1 MSRYYEFDIAI
12 EAYRPAHE
20 AAIKTAVEALDFGTE
35 ATEPYD
41 WERLTE
47 SLHIT
52 GRRSLCNGQ
61 PEEEFVDAVAAA
73 VWKANRGPCR
83 IEVQATRLEDLP
95 SNIHD
100 RGADEYEEWKSN
112 RARKA
117 KKRNIRKGRRPC
129 RTSTP

>member
-12 EAYRPAHE
+12 DDYRPSRE
-20 AAIKTAVEALDFGTE
+20 DAIKRAVEALDFGPD
-35 ATEPYD
+35 ATEPHD
-41 WERLTE
+41 WERWTE

-73 VWKANRGPCR
+73 VWKANRSPCR

-100 RGADEYEEWKSN
+100 RGADEYEEWKS
-112 RARKA
+112 KQP
-117 KKRNIRKGRRPC
+117 RKGRRSGSPRPVEP
-129 RTSTP
+129 RTG